1 MKILFITYTR
11 IGDAV
16 LSTGILSH
24 LVEQN
29 PGARVTVACGP
40 AAAPLFGPMPGVE
53 RVMVMRKQKR
63 AGHWLRLWKDCVGQW
78 WDLIVDLR
86 GSAMAYILPALRRR
100 VLRGDNGE
108 HRVVRLGR
116 LLDLDPPPAPRLWTA
131 TAHDELAQSLIADGP
146 PVLAIGPTA
155 NWRGKEWR
163 AGNFIELI
171 ARLTAAEGI
180 LPGARVAIF
189 GGPGERSAAKAVIDS
204 IPAGQRVDLVGR
216 IDLPTVTACLRR
228 CALYVGND
236 SGLMHMA
243 AASGIPT
250 LGLFGPSRV
259 DHYAPWGDNSAFV
272 QTAVPFMELFGADPT
287 QFDHTTTESL
297 MDSLSVDMAEK
308 AAHDLWTRV
317 RGTGT

>member
-1 MKILFITYTR
+1 
-11 IGDAV
+11 
-16 LSTGILSH
+16 
-24 LVEQN
+24 
-29 PGARVTVACGP
+29 
-40 AAAPLFGPMPGVE
+40 
-53 RVMVMRKQKR
+53 
-63 AGHWLRLWKDCVGQW
+63 
-78 WDLIVDLR
+78 
-86 GSAMAYILPALRRR
+86 
-100 VLRGDNGE
+100 
-108 HRVVRLGR
+108 
-116 LLDLDPPPAPRLWTA
+116 
-131 TAHDELAQSLIADGP
+131 
-146 PVLAIGPTA
+146 
-155 NWRGKEWR
+155 
-163 AGNFIELI
+163 
-171 ARLTAAEGI
+171 
-180 LPGARVAIF
+180 
-189 GGPGERSAAKAVIDS
+189 
-204 IPAGQRVDLVGR
+204 
-216 IDLPTVTACLRR
+216 LRR